1 MKKTSALLLSL
12 LLVACAKTEVKEP
25 IIYEG
30 PLREMADMEMFYS
43 QSSAVKVKMKTP
55 LVYEFKN
62 DDKEFPKGLYLE
74 FYDAMGNLESTLT
87 ANHAFYFKTENK
99 WRGRGDVVVK
109 NVIKHEQLN
118 TEELFWTPADEKI
131 FTDKFV
137 TIREQEN
144 VIYGE
149 GMRAN
154 QDLSDFEIKKVTG
167 VIEVKEDQ

>member
-1 MKKTSALLLSL
+1 MKKLIGLILSL
-12 LLVACAKTEVKEP
+12 LLLACGKTEVKEP

-30 PLREMADMEMFYS
+30 PLREMEDMELFYS
-43 QSSAVKVKMKTP
+43 QNSAVKVKMRTP

-74 FYDAMGNLESTLT
+74 FYDVMGNLESTLT
-87 ANHAFYFKTENK
+87 ANHAFYFKSENK

-137 TIREQEN
+137 TIREQGN

-149 GMRAN
+149 GMKAN

-167 VIEVKEDQ
+167 VIEVKEE